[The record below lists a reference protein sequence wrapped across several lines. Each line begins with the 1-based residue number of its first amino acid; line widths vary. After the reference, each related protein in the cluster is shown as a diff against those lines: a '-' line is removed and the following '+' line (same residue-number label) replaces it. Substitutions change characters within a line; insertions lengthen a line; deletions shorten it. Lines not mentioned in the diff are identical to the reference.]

1 MYHGDKIP
9 GFPRHPHRG
18 FETITIVDKGII
30 DHADSMGYSARYGD
44 GDVQWLTA
52 GDGIQ
57 HSEMF
62 PLLNKEDFNPI
73 DFFQIWINLKS
84 ENKRVNPN
92 FSMFWKEQIPKVI
105 EYNQDKNKI
114 EIEIIAGAYKNHI
127 APNPPPNSWAN
138 EKSNSVNIWKITL
151 DEKAKFILP
160 EVEKGISRNI
170 YFYYGNQI
178 CVNGENI
185 DSNSMIEFQK
195 NNSIEILSKK
205 GLNKI
210 LLLQAKPINEPIA
223 RYGPFVMNTKE
234 EIQIAF
240 NDYKKTRF
248 GNWKWDDDGPVHGAK
263 YKKFSIGDN

>member
-1 MYHGDKIP
+1 
-9 GFPRHPHRG
+9 
-18 FETITIVDKGII
+18 
-30 DHADSMGYSARYGD
+30 
-44 GDVQWLTA
+44 
-52 GDGIQ
+52 
-57 HSEMF
+57 
-62 PLLNKEDFNPI
+62 
-73 DFFQIWINLKS
+73 
-84 ENKRVNPN
+84 
-92 FSMFWKEQIPKVI
+92 MFWKEQIPKVI

-178 CVNGENI
+178 CINGENI

-223 RYGPFVMNTKE
+223 RYGPFVMNTKRRNPNS
-234 EIQIAF
+234 F
-240 NDYKKTRF
+240 
-248 GNWKWDDDGPVHGAK
+248 
-263 YKKFSIGDN
+263 